1 MPFDTLIKV
10 PLIID
15 CDTRRRSDC
24 DSRKEVKGEEVEG
37 NRFKLQV
44 IITVTIF
51 MTLIPFVP
59 SADCTEMHSNYNL
72 DEQLINGKTCNQF

>member
-15 CDTRRRSDC
+15 CDTRRRSEC
-24 DSRKEVKGEEVEG
+24 DTRKEVKGEEVEG

-51 MTLIPFVP
+51 MTLISIAP
-59 SADCTEMHSNYNL
+59 SADCVGMHSNHNL
-72 DEQLINGKTCNQF
+72 DEQLINGRICDQF